1 MDLWLLR
8 KKVQELG
15 GYDAVRSIVYMH
27 RIIFFLK

>member
-15 GYDAVRSIVYMH
+15 GYDAVRLVTYMGV
-27 RIIFFLK
+27 FCFPK